1 MNKNFTRFRLRSV
14 AALVAGAL
22 AATAAWAVEP
32 FTVRDI
38 RVEGLQRVEPGTI
51 FASLPL
57 RVGDT
62 YNDERGSAAI
72 RALFDLG
79 LFKDVRLD
87 VTGNVLVVIVE
98 ERPTVADVDFVGTK
112 EFEKA
117 ALQKALRDIGLA
129 DGRPYDKALADRAE
143 QELKRQ
149 YVSRSL
155 YNAQIVTTVTP
166 IERNRVNLT
175 FTVTEGDSAR
185 IREVRLA
192 GNKAFSESTLLS
204 LFDQDSGGFMSWYTK
219 SNQYSRA
226 KLNADLETLR
236 SYYITRGYLEFRIDS
251 TQVAI
256 SPDRQ
261 DLAVT
266 VNITEGEKFV
276 VAGVKL
282 DGNYLGR
289 DDEFKSLVTIKPGEA
304 YNGEHVTETTKAFTD
319 YFGSF
324 GYAFARV
331 KAEPEIDRVN
341 NRVTLTLQ
349 AEPSRRVYVRR
360 VVVGGNSRTR
370 DEVIRREFRQYE
382 ASWYDGDKIKLSR
395 DRVDR
400 LGFFTEVSVDTQ
412 EVPGSPDQVDVT
424 INVAEKPTGSLQLG
438 AGFSSAEKVSVTFGI
453 TQENVFGSGNFLGVQ
468 VNTSKYN
475 RTISLTT
482 TDPYFTKDGIS
493 RSLSIYHQT
502 TRPYYNVDGDYSLV
516 NEGGNIRFGVPFSE
530 SDTVFFG
537 AGVERYRFN
546 PGAGIPY
553 RPDPF
558 NPFSIAFLQPTPNS
572 YREYFGCS
580 SVETGTLTC
589 TNDNVWGV
597 PLTIG
602 WSRDG
607 RDSALVPTRGSLQRA
622 NLEVGVGGDM
632 KYLKSSYQYQQ
643 FFPITRQYTF
653 AINSEV
659 GYAKAFGGK
668 PYPIF
673 KNFYAGGLGSIR
685 GFEQNS
691 LGPRDIPLFG
701 QTEGAAIGGT
711 KKAIF
716 NAELSTPFPGAGN
729 DRTLRLYGFFDVG
742 NVFGE
747 RGAAMTDMQ
756 WKAQQRLRASVGLGI
771 SWISPLGPLR
781 LAYAFPIR
789 SQKEDLPN
797 GIAKDRIQRVQFQ
810 IGTSF

>member
-1 MNKNFTRFRLRSV
+1 MNNKFSRFRLRSV
-14 AALVAGAL
+14 AAVVASAL

-62 YNDERGSAAI
+62 YSDERGTAAI

-79 LFKDVRLD
+79 LFKDVRID
-87 VTGNVLVVIVE
+87 VSGNVLVVIVE
-98 ERPTVADVDFVGTK
+98 ERPTIADVDFVGTK
-112 EFEKA
+112 EFDKA
-117 ALQKALRDIGLA
+117 ALQKALREVGLA

-155 YNAQIVTTVTP
+155 YNAQVVTTVTP

-175 FTVTEGDSAR
+175 FTVTEGEAAR
-185 IREVRLA
+185 IREVRIV
-192 GNKAFSESTLLS
+192 GNKAFSEGTLLD
-204 LFDQDSGGFMSWYTK
+204 LFDQDAGGWMSWYTK

-236 SYYITRGYLEFRIDS
+236 SYYVTRGYLEFRIDS

-261 DLAVT
+261 DLAIT
-266 VNITEGEKFV
+266 VNLTEGEKFV

-282 DGNYLGR
+282 EGNYLGR
-289 DDEFKSLVTIKPGEA
+289 EEEFKSLVTIQPGEP
-304 YNGEHVTETTKAFTD
+304 YNGEQVTETTKAFTD
-319 YFGSF
+319 YFGTF

-331 KAEPEIDRVN
+331 QAEPEIDRTN
-341 NRVTLTLQ
+341 NRVSLTLK

-360 VVVGGNSRTR
+360 VAIGGNNRTR

-400 LGFFTEVSVDTQ
+400 LGFFTEVNVETQ
-412 EVPGSPDQVDVT
+412 EVPGSPDQVDLT
-424 INVAEKPTGSLQLG
+424 INVAEKPTGTLQLG
-438 AGFSSAEKVSVTFGI
+438 AGFSSAEKVSFTFGI
-453 TQENVFGSGNFLGVQ
+453 AQENVFGSGNYLGLQ

-475 RTISLTT
+475 RALSLTT

-493 RSLSIYHQT
+493 RTFGIYHTT
-502 TRPYYNVDGDYSLV
+502 TRPYYSVDGDYRLV
-516 NEGGNIRFGVPFSE
+516 NEGGSIRFGVPFSE
-530 SDTVFFG
+530 VDTVFFG
-537 AGVERYRFN
+537 AGLERYRFD
-546 PGAGIPY
+546 PGG
-553 RPDPF
+553 
-558 NPFSIAFLQPTPNS
+558 NVAFLTPQS
-572 YREYFGCS
+572 YRNYFGCS
-580 SVETGTLTC
+580 TSASGLVTGC
-589 TNDNVWGV
+589 TNDSVWGV

-602 WSRDG
+602 WSRDD
-607 RDSALVPTRGSLQRA
+607 RDSALLPTRGRLQRA

-632 KYLKSSYQYQQ
+632 KYLKTNYQYQQ
-643 FFPITRQYTF
+643 FFPISKQYTF
-653 AINSEV
+653 AINGEL
-659 GYAKAFGGK
+659 GYGKEYGGK

-673 KNFYAGGLGSIR
+673 KNFYAGGLGSVR

-691 LGPRDIPLFG
+691 LGPRDVPLLG
-701 QTEGAAIGGT
+701 QTEGAALGGT

-729 DRTLRLYGFFDVG
+729 DRTLRLYGFFDIG
-742 NVFGE
+742 NVFGT
-747 RGAAMTDMQ
+747 RDAFSTDAQ
-756 WKAQQRLRASVGLGI
+756 WKAAKKLRASVGLGI

-781 LAYAFPIR
+781 LAYAIPVR
-789 SQKEDLPN
+789 QQDEDLTDPLHP
-797 GIAKDRIQRVQFQ
+797 IPKDRIQRLQFQ